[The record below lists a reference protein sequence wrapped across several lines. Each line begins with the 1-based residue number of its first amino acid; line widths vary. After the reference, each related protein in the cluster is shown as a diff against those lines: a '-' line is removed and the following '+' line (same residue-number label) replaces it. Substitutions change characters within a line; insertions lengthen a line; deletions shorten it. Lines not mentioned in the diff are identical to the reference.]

1 MGARGKG
8 NALSGRPSAI
18 KREGRDRV
26 GMGMLA
32 GGRRRGRVSNRKLRG
47 RFGISVFAAIF
58 IIIFVIVV
66 LTLILG

>member
-1 MGARGKG
+1 
-8 NALSGRPSAI
+8 
-18 KREGRDRV
+18 V